1 MQFTQQEAAVIL
13 SSTFVLEL
21 LTGHFNSL
29 QNTLYFLILWEMIIN
44 LKFYSYLSYV
54 YVWFIYFFCGE
65 ISVKYSRI
73 SVKLVL
79 NR

>member
-54 YVWFIYFFCGE
+54 YVWFIYFLWWNKCQIFKNICQIGFE
-65 ISVKYSRI
+65 
-73 SVKLVL
+73 
-79 NR
+79 

>member
-21 LTGHFNSL
+21 LKGHFNIL

-54 YVWFIYFFCGE
+54 YVRFIYFFV
-65 ISVKYSRI
+65 VK
-73 SVKLVL
+73 
-79 NR
+79 